1 MAPLPSLDLPMRLAV
16 VSTSNNGDKDNGDKD
31 NGDKDN
37 GDKDNG
43 DKDNGDKDNDGK
55 GTDDKK
61 SSDES
66 HNTPETMNLMSMRG
80 KLPRQNFSAHPN
92 VKLLPGLDF
101 GIAPNAPF
109 TSQQLSG
116 LVAKILF
123 PGKAAQQPPSFDG
136 LLDVADRIECLM
148 GVAVR
153 TFQANPNLPSARDVF
168 SHALRQVRE
177 LGGSWNFDLAPRKSS
192 VILGR
197 LVDARKR
204 FLSNGGDMSV
214 VGPRFLSYLRGIDDF
229 IRIVEAGIDA
239 KKPTATPSAS
249 AHFKTYRPR
258 STLPNKLPRITR
270 NDGNASETSFSTPED
285 ELAFWRS
292 KYKSLEADIVH
303 AERQAENASVQ
314 ANLEWFR
321 RMRQVWQIVR
331 PAVNSERKHQ
341 GKHEWEEDQLGQ
353 FLRASKLNVIA
364 DDMLGMKH

>member
-1 MAPLPSLDLPMRLAV
+1 RV
-16 VSTSNNGDKDNGDKD
+16 VSTS
-31 NGDKDN
+31 
-37 GDKDNG
+37 
-43 DKDNGDKDNDGK
+43 DNGDKDNDGK

-92 VKLLPGLDF
+92 VKLLPGIDF

-123 PGKAAQQPPSFDG
+123 PSKATQQPPSFDG
-136 LLDVADRIECLM
+136 LLNVADRIECLM

-177 LGGSWNFDLAPRKSS
+177 LGGSCNFDSAPRKSS

-204 FLSNGGDMSV
+204 FLSNGGDM
-214 VGPRFLSYLRGIDDF
+214 
-229 IRIVEAGIDA
+229 
-239 KKPTATPSAS
+239 
-249 AHFKTYRPR
+249 PR